1 MKKISVIGC
10 PGAGKSTFSLALQ
23 KRIHIP
29 LFHLDNLWHK
39 PDKTTVSQEEFQTAL
54 ENIVG
59 QDAWIIDGNYLST
72 MEYRL
77 RHCDTVF
84 FLDYPLE
91 VCLAGVE
98 SRIGKHRVDMPWVET
113 EFDPE
118 FREWIEAFPDEQL
131 PQMRR
136 LLKRFEDTVRV
147 ISFHTREQAEA
158 YLKSID
164 SPL

>member
-1 MKKISVIGC
+1 MK
-10 PGAGKSTFSLALQ
+10 
-23 KRIHIP
+23 H
-29 LFHLDNLWHK
+29 
-39 PDKTTVSQEEFQTAL
+39 
-54 ENIVG
+54 
-59 QDAWIIDGNYLST
+59 
-72 MEYRL
+72 YRL
-77 RHCDTVF
+77 LRF

-98 SRIGKHRVDMPWVET
+98 SRIGKHRIDMPWVET